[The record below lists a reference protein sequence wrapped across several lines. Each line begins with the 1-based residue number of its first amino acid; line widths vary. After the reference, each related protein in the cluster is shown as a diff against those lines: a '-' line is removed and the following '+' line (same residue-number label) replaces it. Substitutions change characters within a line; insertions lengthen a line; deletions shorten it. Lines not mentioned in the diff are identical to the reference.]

1 MHSTL
6 TDSALLPRYGIAGSK
21 FVPANSALI
30 HTIFVLLLLQFR
42 TKAPGAR
49 TIAQFVG
56 HRFGLVAHILTITMS
71 LLTSLYTLTVN
82 ITSE

>member
-1 MHSTL
+1 
-6 TDSALLPRYGIAGSK
+6 
-21 FVPANSALI
+21 I
-30 HTIFVLLLLQFR
+30 HTIFVLLLLEFR

-49 TIAQFVG
+49 TIAQFVS

-82 ITSE
+82 ITSK